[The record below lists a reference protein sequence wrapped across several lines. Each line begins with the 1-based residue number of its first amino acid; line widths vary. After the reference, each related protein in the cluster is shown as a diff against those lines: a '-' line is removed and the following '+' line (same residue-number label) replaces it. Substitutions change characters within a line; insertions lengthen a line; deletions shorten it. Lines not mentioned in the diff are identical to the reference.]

1 MIAYLRILLAFLII
15 GMAYENVY
23 AQHTLS
29 GTIRTYQNEK
39 LVLKQLRGEKQI
51 PVDSV
56 TTDASGAFSMAFK
69 GQTLPGMFVL
79 QTTQGQSIKLI
90 YNMQDIRFV
99 SGGFGDE
106 DVVEF
111 IESPENELWYAY
123 YFLRNLTHYQ
133 QELLKPLLV
142 QYPDEG
148 DFYKAVITEYDRL
161 QTELHDYVV
170 TTRTNNPHS
179 LAVRY
184 MQYDMS
190 PMIDLSKSFNEQR
203 TELKNHFFDAIDFND
218 DALLR
223 SDILNRKFID
233 YLAMHQQQGQGMAE
247 VQLAF
252 MQAVDVILSESAIS
266 PEAYVFAVTFL
277 IEGFSRM
284 GLNAVSD
291 FISGLPHLNPG
302 CMEPETIENLEL
314 SIAPY
319 RKIAVGVQAPSIIA
333 DDLDGKL
340 FELESLKGKK
350 TLVIFWSTTCPFC
363 IDLLPQLKAYQAE
376 YPQIEIVS
384 IILSPDNNELR
395 QIIKNEKL
403 DWIHISPRDGWQ
415 SKIVDDYLVYA
426 TPTMILL
433 DKDHRIVL
441 KPNNYEELNTLT
453 P

>member
-1 MIAYLRILLAFLII
+1 MTTFLKLIVVTLLIGLVYETAYT
-15 GMAYENVY
+15 
-23 AQHTLS
+23 QQTLS

-39 LVLKQLRGEKQI
+39 LLLKQLMGEKQI
-51 PVDSV
+51 SVDSV
-56 TTDASGAFSMAFK
+56 TTDSSGAFSMTFK
-69 GQTLPGMFVL
+69 DQSLPGMFVL
-79 QTTQGQSIKLI
+79 QTTEGQSIKLI
-90 YNMQDIRFV
+90 FNNEDIRFV
-99 SGGFGDE
+99 SGGFGEE

-111 IESPENELWYAY
+111 IESPENELWYEY
-123 YFLRNLTHYQ
+123 YFLRNITQYQ

-148 DFYKAVITEYDRL
+148 DFYESVLAEYDRL
-161 QTELHDYVV
+161 QTELHDYVAS
-170 TTRTNNPHS
+170 TKADNPYS

-184 MQYDMS
+184 MQYDLN
-190 PMIDLSKSFNEQR
+190 PKIDLNKSFNEQR
-203 TELKNHFFDAIDFND
+203 AELKKHFFDAIDFND

-223 SDILNRKFID
+223 SDILNRKLID

-252 MQAVDVILSESAIS
+252 MQAVDVILAKSAIS
-266 PEAYVFAVTFL
+266 PDAYVFAVTFL

-319 RKIAVGVQAPSIIA
+319 RKIAVGVQAPSISA
-333 DDLDGKL
+333 NDLDGNL
-340 FELESLKGKK
+340 FELDSLVGKN
-350 TLVIFWSTTCPFC
+350 TLIVFWSTTCPFC
-363 IDLLPQLKAYQAE
+363 IDLLPQLKAYQSE
-376 YPQIEIVS
+376 NPQIEIVS
-384 IILSPDNNELR
+384 VILSPDNNELR
-395 QIIKNEKL
+395 EIIKGENL
-403 DWIHISPRDGWQ
+403 NWIHISPKESWQ
-415 SKIVDDYLVYA
+415 SKIVEDYLVYA

-441 KPNNYEELNTLT
+441 KPNSYEELILLA

>member
-1 MIAYLRILLAFLII
+1 MITFIRVLIAFLLI
-15 GMAYENVY
+15 GMAYKTSS
-23 AQHTLS
+23 AQHALS

-39 LVLKQLRGEKQI
+39 LILTQLRGEKQI
-51 PVDSV
+51 AVDSV
-56 TTDASGAFSMAFK
+56 ITDSSGAFSMAFK
-69 GQTLPGMFVL
+69 EQHLPGMFVL
-79 QTTQGQSIKLI
+79 QTTEGQSIKLI
-90 YNMQDIRFV
+90 YNNEDIRFV

-111 IESPENELWYAY
+111 IESPENELWYEY
-123 YFLRNLTHYQ
+123 YFLRNSTQYQ

-148 DFYKAVITEYDRL
+148 EFFTAVIAEYDRL
-161 QTELHDYVV
+161 QNEMHDYVES
-170 TTRTNNPHS
+170 TRASNPYS

-184 MQYDMS
+184 MQYDLS
-190 PMIDLSKSFNEQR
+190 PKIDLNKSFNEQR
-203 TELKNHFFDAIDFND
+203 AELKKHFFDAIDFND

-233 YLAMHQQQGQGMAE
+233 YLSMYQQQGQDMAE

-266 PEAYVFAVTFL
+266 PDAYVFAVTFL

-319 RKIAVGVQAPSIIA
+319 RKIAVGVQAPSISTN
-333 DDLDGKL
+333 DLDGNP
-340 FELESLKGKK
+340 FELESLRGKN
-350 TLVIFWSTTCPFC
+350 TLVVFWSTSCPFC
-363 IDLLPQLKAYQAE
+363 IDLLPQLKAYQSDH
-376 YPQIEIVS
+376 PQTEIVS

-395 QIIKNEKL
+395 NIIKDEKL
-403 DWIHISPRDGWQ
+403 DWIHISPRESWQ
-415 SKIVDDYLVYA
+415 SKIVNDYLVYA

-441 KPNNYEELNTLT
+441 KPNNYEELKMLT

>member
-1 MIAYLRILLAFLII
+1 MIAYLRVLFAFLLI
-15 GMAYENVY
+15 GMAYTNAS

-56 TTDASGAFSMAFK
+56 TTDSDGAFSMAFK
-69 GQTLPGMFVL
+69 NQTLPGMFIL

-90 YNMQDIRFV
+90 YNKEDIRFV

-123 YFLRNLTHYQ
+123 FFLRNLTQYQ

-148 DFYKAVITEYDRL
+148 DFYKDVIAEYDRL
-161 QTELHDYVV
+161 QTELHNYVK
-170 TTRTNNPHS
+170 TTRTNNPYS

-184 MQYDMS
+184 MQYDLS
-190 PMIDLSKSFNEQR
+190 PVIDLNKSFNEQR
-203 TELKNHFFDAIDFND
+203 TELKKHFFDAVDFND

-223 SDILNRKFID
+223 SDILNRIFID

-252 MQAVDVILSESAIS
+252 MQAVDVILAESAIS
-266 PEAYVFAVTFL
+266 PDAYVFAVTFL

-319 RKIAVGVQAPSIIA
+319 RKIAVGVQAPSISAI
-333 DDLDGKL
+333 DLDGNP
-340 FELESLKGKK
+340 FELESLKGKN
-350 TLVIFWSTTCPFC
+350 TLIVFWSTTCPFC
-363 IDLLPQLKAYQAE
+363 IDLLPQLKAYQTE
-376 YPQIEIVS
+376 NPQTEILS

-395 QIIKNEKL
+395 EIITGEKL
-403 DWIHISPRDGWQ
+403 NWIHISPSESWE

-441 KPNNYEELNTLT
+441 KPNNYEELKMLT